1 MEGIRIALRF
11 AMIRPG
17 LFACVVMLLLLCSAV
32 PALGS
37 SVVQTSMVEMFD
49 SSELVFE
56 GVVAGVETR
65 ADDAESTIHTYVR
78 FAVLDV
84 LKGEW
89 AQETIEI
96 RFLGGRLGEMSL
108 HVSESNIPSQ
118 NERGIYFIESLER
131 FQVNPIFGWAQG
143 HFVLNPDESGILRV
157 HTFSGDPVVGLGAPT
172 TPGARA
178 ASSGVALGVRLKEPK
193 LQEVPLDSDQFK
205 TLIRKFGDLQRD

>member
-1 MEGIRIALRF
+1 M
-11 AMIRPG
+11 
-17 LFACVVMLLLLCSAV
+17 VLLLCSAV
-32 PALGS
+32 SALGS
-37 SVVQTSMVEMFD
+37 SVLQTSMVEMFD

-56 GVVAGVETR
+56 GVVADVETR
-65 ADDAESTIHTYVR
+65 ADDAEATIHTYVR
-78 FAVLDV
+78 FEVLDV

-157 HTFSGDPVVGLGAPT
+157 HTFSGDPVVGLGAAT

-178 ASSGVALGVRLKEPK
+178 PSSGVALGVRLKEPE

-205 TLIRKFGDLQRD
+205 SLIRKLGDPQRD